1 MCYTAIKLDRKDCC
15 FMKLYKRVYAFFLSA
30 LLLAACL
37 PVHVLAADP
46 MAEVLG
52 VYEGYYYASQGQT
65 GVTLTVYQEGSAVK
79 AIFDFYN
86 LPNRSNAEEGSFYM
100 DVTYSNGEYF
110 FDAGNWLE
118 KPPTY
123 ITVDLSLTL
132 SGNVLSGKVI
142 SYNTYKFYAEK
153 ANSSYSQIQESIF
166 KDHRYELID
175 TAMSWSQAQKYAQDR
190 GGYLTTVTS
199 AEEQAFLE
207 GFLSHGSRDYYWLG
221 ATVDNGTVKWS
232 TGETSP
238 YTNWT
243 GAPGSGQYLQAAR
256 SGRWLTAADASSSNA
271 GFIIEYGVWSNSST
285 WAESELKGAYENDLI
300 PDVLI
305 GRDMKQS
312 ITRGE
317 FAAVAV
323 KLYESMTGNRTII
336 AMDAP
341 FTDISTC
348 AERLYILKA
357 YNYQLVSGTS
367 ATTYA
372 PDELLTREQ
381 MATML
386 TRVWKKAQWP
396 DYTTAAD
403 TSYPLSYNAGSKFS
417 DDQAISAYARDSVYF
432 MASKQIIQGL
442 GNNMFAPRNT
452 TSAQAASFYA
462 NATREQALLISYR
475 SLTQLR

>member
-1 MCYTAIKLDRKDCC
+1 
-15 FMKLYKRVYAFFLSA
+15 MKLYKRAYAFFLSA
-30 LLLAACL
+30 LLLAAL
-37 PVHVLAADP
+37 VPVQVLAAGP
-46 MAEVLG
+46 MDEVLG
-52 VYEGYYYASQGQT
+52 VYEGYYYATQGQT
-65 GVTLTVYQEGSAVK
+65 GVTLTVYQENGGVK

-86 LPNRSNAEEGSFYM
+86 LPNRTNAKDGAFYM
-100 DVTYSNGEYF
+100 DVTHDAGTGTYF
-110 FDAGNWLE
+110 FDAGEWIE
-118 KPPTY
+118 HPSTY
-123 ITVDLSLTL
+123 YTVDLSLTL
-132 SGNVLSGKVI
+132 RDNVLSGTVM
-142 SYNTYKFYAEK
+142 SSLNSRTYTFYAEK
-153 ANSSYSQIQESIF
+153 ANSSYAQIQESIF

-207 GFLSHGSRDYYWLG
+207 GLLSRGSRDYYWLG
-221 ATVDNGTVKWS
+221 ATVDNGAVKWS
-232 TGETSP
+232 TEETSP

-243 GAPGSGQYLQAAR
+243 GDPGSGQYLQAAR
-256 SGRWLTAADASSSNA
+256 SGRWLTAAGASSSNA
-271 GFIIEYGVWSNSST
+271 GFIIEYGVWSNSSA

-341 FTDISTC
+341 FTDIATC

-396 DYTTAAD
+396 NYTIAAD
-403 TSYPLSYNAGSKFS
+403 TSYPLSYNAGSRFS
-417 DDQAISAYARDSVYF
+417 DDHEISDYARDSVYF

-442 GNNMFAPRNT
+442 GNNMFAPRNS

-475 SLTQLR
+475 SLTQLG